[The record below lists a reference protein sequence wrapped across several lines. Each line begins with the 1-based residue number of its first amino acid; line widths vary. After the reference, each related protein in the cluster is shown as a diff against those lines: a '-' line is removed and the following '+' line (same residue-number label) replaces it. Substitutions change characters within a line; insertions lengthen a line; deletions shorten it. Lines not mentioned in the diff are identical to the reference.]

1 MKQVHPYVYAGLTTQ
16 YTINFELIKKTVLKG
31 YNESEY
37 SMIWEKLISTTRKRC
52 NVIIRQKIIYLSYL
66 LLSPN
71 RPSGIPES
79 IPIKKSNNMT
89 LKDLGE
95 AFNRDHS
102 TISYS
107 TKFVQNQIDVDKKFC
122 KEMEDLCIDIFAS
135 LGHDVKIKLKE
146 ILIFNH
152 QFKNQRNRFINNK
165 NVELCA
171 HS

>member
-1 MKQVHPYVYAGLTTQ
+1 
-16 YTINFELIKKTVLKG
+16 
-31 YNESEY
+31 
-37 SMIWEKLISTTRKRC
+37 
-52 NVIIRQKIIYLSYL
+52 
-66 LLSPN
+66 
-71 RPSGIPES
+71 
-79 IPIKKSNNMT
+79 MT

-122 KEMEDLCIDIFAS
+122 KEMEDLCTDIFAS

-152 QFKNQRNRFINNK
+152 QFRNQRNRFINNK
-165 NVELCA
+165 NVEVCA
-171 HS
+171 H

>member
-37 SMIWEKLISTTRKRC
+37 SIIWEKLISTTRKRC

-122 KEMEDLCIDIFAS
+122 KEMEDLCTDIFAS

-152 QFKNQRNRFINNK
+152 QFRNQRNRFINNK
-165 NVELCA
+165 NVEVCA
-171 HS
+171 H

>member
-37 SMIWEKLISTTRKRC
+37 SIIWEKLISTTRKRC

-122 KEMEDLCIDIFAS
+122 KEMEDLCTDIFAS

-152 QFKNQRNRFINNK
+152 QFRNQRNRFINNK

-171 HS
+171 H

>member
-122 KEMEDLCIDIFAS
+122 KEMEDLCTDIFAS

-152 QFKNQRNRFINNK
+152 QFRNQRNRFINNK
-165 NVELCA
+165 NVEVCA
-171 HS
+171 H

>member
-16 YTINFELIKKTVLKG
+16 YTINFELIKKTFLKG

-122 KEMEDLCIDIFAS
+122 KEMEDLCTDIFAS

-171 HS
+171 H

>member
-122 KEMEDLCIDIFAS
+122 KEMEDLCTDIFAS

-171 HS
+171 H

>member
-37 SMIWEKLISTTRKRC
+37 SIIWEKLISTTRKRC

-122 KEMEDLCIDIFAS
+122 KEMEDLCTDIFAS

-171 HS
+171 H